1 MLQQRYRFLEFA
13 DCGPNTEPS
22 QIRTHIHTRFWLHL
36 GQGWRFFAPDNL
48 ITRLTAVLQAE
59 PQVFQVAVN
68 YTDAI
73 KPTGTCAPE
82 AQVRRTRDAGRYLL
96 TTSVANGP
104 AMFDTTRHQP
114 SAPHTATLDEVL
126 CATT

>member
-1 MLQQRYRFLEFA
+1 
-13 DCGPNTEPS
+13 
-22 QIRTHIHTRFWLHL
+22 
-36 GQGWRFFAPDNL
+36 
-48 ITRLTAVLQAE
+48 
-59 PQVFQVAVN
+59 
-68 YTDAI
+68 
-73 KPTGTCAPE
+73 
-82 AQVRRTRDAGRYLL
+82 VRRTRDAGRYLL